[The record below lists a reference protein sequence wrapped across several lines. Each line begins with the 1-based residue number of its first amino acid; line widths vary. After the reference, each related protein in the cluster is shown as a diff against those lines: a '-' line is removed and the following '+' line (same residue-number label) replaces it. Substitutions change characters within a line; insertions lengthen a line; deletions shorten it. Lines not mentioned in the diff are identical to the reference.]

1 MASAC
6 PVCGF
11 SASSV
16 SPSDTAAALRSF
28 PRRYKAVLIRP
39 TNDEA
44 DDPIARRGST
54 GWSALDH
61 ATWAAN
67 TIDAVGQELYQVLV
81 RDNAEVNPPPI
92 DPDRPPADGIS
103 PEEALIR
110 LTTATTNVAKEID
123 GAQGD
128 QWART
133 GVTPSGERIT
143 ALDLARHAVHEGIH
157 HLRLAEKVL
166 QEVVGHPTPPQP

>member
-1 MASAC
+1 MTPGAISVAMVSSYAVRPRKTDAMASAC

-11 SASSV
+11 SPSTV
-16 SPSDTAAALRSF
+16 SPSDAAAALRSF

-81 RDNAEVNPPPI
+81 RDNADV
-92 DPDRPPADGIS
+92 
-103 PEEALIR
+103 
-110 LTTATTNVAKEID
+110 
-123 GAQGD
+123 
-128 QWART
+128 
-133 GVTPSGERIT
+133 
-143 ALDLARHAVHEGIH
+143 
-157 HLRLAEKVL
+157 
-166 QEVVGHPTPPQP
+166 